1 MESYKSRN
9 IDSTMGTMLMPTSST
24 KVVRQT
30 MLVGD
35 NQIERHVEVGRHL
48 LRGAAERRLEDLPP
62 MEEAQPPRA
71 QRMFLTGDPN
81 SNT

>member
-9 IDSTMGTMLMPTSST
+9 IDSTMRKRLMLTSST

-35 NQIERHVEVGRHL
+35 NQIERHVEVGRQL

-62 MEEAQPPRA
+62 TEEVQPPRV
-71 QRMFLTGDPN
+71 QRMFLMGDPN